1 MQSFSRRQFLYSL
14 STLAAGMSATL
25 LQAKS
30 ANAAP
35 IALASDQALAQ
46 LMVGN
51 QRYVSRKKM
60 HLNQTQI
67 RLKEVAE
74 SQHPFAV
81 ILGCADSRVP
91 PEILFDRGLG
101 DLFVVR
107 VAGNTLDEATLASIE
122 YAVRNLAVPLVMV
135 LGHERCG
142 AVTAVLENQPLPG
155 HLSQFAAA
163 ILPAIEASAQEEGD
177 RLDNAVRANIRF
189 VTAQLRAS
197 TPVLAEQV
205 EANQLKVVGARYD
218 LDTGRVEVI
227 A

>member
-1 MQSFSRRQFLYSL
+1 MQSSSRRQFLYYL

-35 IALASDQALAQ
+35 IALTPDQALAQ

-51 QRYVSRKKM
+51 QRYISRKKM
-60 HLNQTQI
+60 YLNQTQT
-67 RLKEVAE
+67 RLQEVAQ

-81 ILGCADSRVP
+81 VLGCADSRVP

-107 VAGNTLDEATLASIE
+107 VAGNSLNDATLASIE
-122 YAVRNLAVPLVMV
+122 YAVKNLAVPLVMV

-189 VTAQLRAS
+189 VTAQLQAS

-205 EANQLKVVGARYD
+205 QANQLKIVGARYD
-218 LDTGRVEVI
+218 LDTGLVEVI

>member
-1 MQSFSRRQFLYSL
+1 MGVGVM
-14 STLAAGMSATL
+14 AAGMSATL
-25 LQAKS
+25 LQAKL

-35 IALASDQALAQ
+35 IAPLTADQALEH
-46 LMVGN
+46 LLIGN
-51 QRYVSRKKM
+51 QRYISRKKM
-60 HLNQTQI
+60 YLNQTQS
-67 RLKEVAE
+67 RLQEVAQG
-74 SQHPFAV
+74 QHPFAV

-107 VAGNTLDEATLASIE
+107 VAGNSLNDSTLASIE

-142 AVTAVLENQPLPG
+142 AVTAVLEKQELPG

-197 TPVLAEQV
+197 TPVLAERV
-205 EANQLKVVGARYD
+205 EAKQIKIVGARYD
-218 LDTGRVEVI
+218 LDTGRAEVI